1 MRVRSLFRNLTPYSV
16 GHEVMASGTQTDV
29 SVDTDSLVMQANRV
43 RARTKMNMI
52 VSQDTD
58 APIGV
63 CVACPGAGEDVI
75 DG

>member
-16 GHEVMASGTQTDV
+16 GHEVMGSGTHTDV

-43 RARTKMNMI
+43 RTKMSMI

-63 CVACPGAGEDVI
+63 CVVCPGAGMGVSCLTH
-75 DG
+75 